1 MVELVFVLLMLLE
14 RELFEEDKIIWV
26 LLPLILYAVV
36 PEHDLVEL
44 REQHLGCSKVTVV
57 VLPTFWKKSIY
68 YNIKPW
74 KNMFKNMSVYLCQKQ
89 KM

>member
-1 MVELVFVLLMLLE
+1 MVELVFVLLLLLE

-57 VLPTFWKKSIY
+57 VLPTFWEKSTHYNKKHWKHMVKNVSIY
-68 YNIKPW
+68 L
-74 KNMFKNMSVYLCQKQ
+74 FQKR
-89 KM
+89 KL